1 MTYLRLDLMPK
12 LQSIMRRKFLARTNV
27 LAFLFTVVF
36 VFLCV
41 HYLPERECQ
50 SNRQTSGSK
59 LKHRLIALILSSP
72 DNLERRNT
80 IRKTWLAEHDAT
92 VKHFFVI
99 GTQDILPEQRNTL
112 QSEKQKF
119 DDLLLLPR
127 LQDSYGTLTKKVIAN
142 VIQYSI
148 K

>member
-1 MTYLRLDLMPK
+1 MPK
-12 LQSIMRRKFLARTNV
+12 LQSIMRRRFIARANV
-27 LAFLFTVVF
+27 LAFLFAVVF
-36 VFLCV
+36 VFLCLR
-41 HYLPERECQ
+41 YLPERECQ
-50 SNRQTSGSK
+50 SNRQTPGSK

-127 LQDSYGTLTKKVIAN
+127 LQDSYGMLTKKVTVCN
-142 VIQYSI
+142 SQYRVVFY
-148 K
+148 